1 MITQVTDNNLYFHN
15 LFSTH
20 LFQINPQHKG
30 FNNKIAINK
39 AFRLSKTSMQKSP
52 FKTAKYH

>member
-1 MITQVTDNNLYFHN
+1 MILKFTESKLHLHN

-20 LFQINPQHKG
+20 LFQVNPQHKA

-39 AFRLSKTSMQKSP
+39 AFRLSKISMQKSP
-52 FKTAKYH
+52 FKTAKSH